1 MNDTTDPR
9 AMDPKPKRDNFATDD
24 DFGEAYAYWMARQRR
39 PSVVTP
45 AAKVLPK
52 ATVPQA
58 VAKPTKPATPPLAS
72 PPPADTGP
80 PPRRSEA
87 EREAWN
93 LSTKARFW
101 RAKTSASANKG
112 K

>member
-1 MNDTTDPR
+1 MNDATDPR

-45 AAKVLPK
+45 AAKVLP
-52 ATVPQA
+52 QA
-58 VAKPTKPATPPLAS
+58 AAKPTQSAKPPLAA
-72 PPPADTGP
+72 PAAADPMP